1 MTCNEA
7 ADLIY
12 TFAETKPS
20 SEAQRQF
27 QSHVKKCKPCRDFIT
42 ELGKKTDAQFD
53 VSCGEIPERLLEA
66 FSRLMKENLGSAS
79 RT

>member
-7 ADLIY
+7 AELIY

-20 SEAQRQF
+20 REAQREF
-27 QSHVKKCKPCRDFIT
+27 QAHVKKCKPCRDFIT
-42 ELGKKTDAQFD
+42 GIGKKVDAHFD
-53 VSCGEIPERLLEA
+53 VNCCEIPERLPEI
-66 FSRLMKENLGSAS
+66 FSRLMKENLKSAS